1 MKDSLSILHSWVRAH
16 LRYLVKLGYELN
28 YGTNYL
34 MLDKPLWN
42 RAKDRLEILKNLE
55 DWYYVQYDLVL
66 EFWEDYVL
74 NP

>member
-1 MKDSLSILHSWVRAH
+1 
-16 LRYLVKLGYELN
+16 
-28 YGTNYL
+28 